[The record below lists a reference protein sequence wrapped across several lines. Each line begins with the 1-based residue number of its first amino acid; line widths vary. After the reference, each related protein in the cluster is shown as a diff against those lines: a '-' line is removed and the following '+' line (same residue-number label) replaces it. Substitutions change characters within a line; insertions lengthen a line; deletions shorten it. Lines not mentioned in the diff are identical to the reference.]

1 MKIANRIQLT
11 FPSRSANEGFAR
23 LAIAG
28 FVAQLDPTV
37 DELAELKTVISEAVT
52 NCTVHAYK
60 DTIGLIYIT
69 ARYSD
74 DGVVWITIKDCGC
87 GIDDTDTAREPLYTT
102 CTTGERAGMGFTIME
117 SFSDKMRVISKPGRG
132 TRLEI
137 YKKIST
143 RS

>member
-87 GIDDTDTAREPLYTT
+87 GIDDTDTAREP
-102 CTTGERAGMGFTIME
+102 
-117 SFSDKMRVISKPGRG
+117 
-132 TRLEI
+132 
-137 YKKIST
+137 
-143 RS
+143 